1 MTAAA
6 GSTPRTLGPGLAI
19 LASMVSVN
27 AGAAWAKGLF
37 PLVGSEGVTAVR
49 VGLAAV
55 LMLAIVRPWRTLP
68 ARRDAC
74 NLLVYGL
81 MLGCMNLLIYGA
93 FARIPIGVAV
103 AIEVVGPLAVVVLS
117 SRRARDFAWVALA
130 AFGLWLLAPF
140 HDGVPPLD
148 PLGVL
153 YALGAAFCW
162 AMYIVFGKRVS
173 GMNGSQAVAWGLLA
187 AALFTVP
194 VGVFH
199 AGAGLLDVRVLA
211 GGLAVAVLSSA
222 LPYSLEMAALAR
234 LPQRVFG
241 ILVSAGPA
249 FAALA
254 GYLVLGERLTGMQ
267 WLAIALV
274 VFACGGA
281 AATARRVGGS
291 TQKSDLPT

>member
-1 MTAAA
+1 MSGSA
-6 GSTPRTLGPGLAI
+6 GAQASSGTLGPGLAI

-27 AGAAWAKGLF
+27 AGAAWAKHLF
-37 PLVGSEGVTAVR
+37 PLVGSQGVTAVR

-55 LMLAIVRPWRTLP
+55 IMLAIVRPWRSLP
-68 ARRDAC
+68 ARRDAL

-93 FARIPIGVAV
+93 FARIPIGIAV
-103 AIEVVGPLAVVVLS
+103 AIEVVGPLGVVVLS
-117 SRRARDFAWVALA
+117 SRRARDFAWVLLA
-130 AFGLWLLAPF
+130 AFGLWLLAPV
-140 HDGVPPLD
+140 HDGVAPLD
-148 PLGVL
+148 PAGVA

-173 GMNGSQAVAWGLLA
+173 HLNGGQAVAWGMLA

-194 VGVFH
+194 VGVAH
-199 AGAGLLDVRVLA
+199 AGGSLLLPTVLA

-254 GYLVLGERLTGMQ
+254 GWVVLGERLTGMQ
-267 WLAIALV
+267 WLAILLV
-274 VFACGGA
+274 ILACGGA
-281 AATARRVGGS
+281 AATAGKKV
-291 TQKSDLPT
+291 

>member
-1 MTAAA
+1 VRDAPAAS
-6 GSTPRTLGPGLAI
+6 GPLGPGLAI

-27 AGAAWAKGLF
+27 AGAAWAKHLF
-37 PLVGSEGVTAVR
+37 PLVGAQGVTAVR
-49 VGLAAV
+49 VGLAAAI
-55 LMLAIVRPWRTLP
+55 MLAIVRPWRRLP
-68 ARRDAC
+68 ARRDAL

-81 MLGCMNLLIYGA
+81 MLGCMNLLIYAA

-117 SRRARDFAWVALA
+117 SRRARDLGWVLLA
-130 AFGLWLLAPF
+130 ALGLWLLAPV
-140 HDGVPPLD
+140 HAGVPPLD
-148 PLGVL
+148 PLGVA

-173 GMNGSQAVAWGLLA
+173 GLNGGHAVAWGMLA

-194 VGVFH
+194 VGVAH
-199 AGAGLLDVRVLA
+199 AGGALLDSSVLL

-222 LPYSLEMAALAR
+222 LPYTLEMAALAK

-254 GYLVLGERLTGMQ
+254 GFVVLGEMLTFMQ

-274 VFACGGA
+274 IVACGGA
-281 AATARRVGGS
+281 AATA
-291 TQKSDLPT
+291 K

>member
-1 MTAAA
+1 MKPAA
-6 GSTPRTLGPGLAI
+6 GAQAAGGTLGPGLAI

-37 PLVGSEGVTAVR
+37 PLVGSQGVTAVR

-55 LMLAIVRPWRTLP
+55 IMLAIVRPWRQLP
-68 ARRDAC
+68 ARRDAV
-74 NLLVYGL
+74 NLAIYGL

-93 FARIPIGVAV
+93 FARIPIGIAV
-103 AIEVVGPLAVVVLS
+103 AIEVVGPLGVVVLS
-117 SRRARDFAWVALA
+117 SRRARDFGWVLLA
-130 AFGLWLLAPF
+130 AVGLWLLAPV
-140 HDGVPPLD
+140 HEGVPPLD
-148 PLGVL
+148 PAGVA

-173 GMNGSQAVAWGLLA
+173 TLNGGQAVAWGMLA

-194 VGVFH
+194 VGAAH
-199 AGAGLLDVRVLA
+199 AGADLLLPTVLA

-222 LPYSLEMAALAR
+222 LPYTLEMAALAR

-254 GYLVLGERLTGMQ
+254 GWVVLGERLTGMQ
-267 WLAIALV
+267 WLAILLV
-274 VFACGGA
+274 VLACGGA
-281 AATARRVGGS
+281 AATAGKAKS
-291 TQKSDLPT
+291 TPPS

>member
-1 MTAAA
+1 VKPLA
-6 GSTPRTLGPGLAI
+6 GAPAGAGTLGPGLAI

-37 PLVGSEGVTAVR
+37 PLVGSQGVTAVR
-49 VGLAAV
+49 VGLAAAI
-55 LMLAIVRPWRTLP
+55 MLAIVRPWRALP
-68 ARRDAC
+68 ARRDAL

-93 FARIPIGVAV
+93 FAHIPIGIAV
-103 AIEVVGPLAVVVLS
+103 AIEVVGPLGVVVLS
-117 SRRARDFAWVALA
+117 SRRARDFGWVALA
-130 AFGLWLLAPF
+130 AFGLWLLAPV
-140 HDGVPPLD
+140 HEGVPPLD
-148 PLGVL
+148 PVGVA

-173 GMNGSQAVAWGLLA
+173 HLNGGQAVAWGMLA

-194 VGVFH
+194 VGVAH
-199 AGAGLLDVRVLA
+199 AGASLLLPAVLA

-222 LPYSLEMAALAR
+222 LPYTLEMAALAR

-254 GYLVLGERLTGMQ
+254 GWVVLGERLTGMQ
-267 WLAIALV
+267 WLAILLV
-274 VFACGGA
+274 VLACGGA
-281 AATARRVGGS
+281 AATAR
-291 TQKSDLPT
+291 KS

>member
-1 MTAAA
+1 MSGSAGAQA
-6 GSTPRTLGPGLAI
+6 GSGTLGPGLAI

-27 AGAAWAKGLF
+27 AGAAWAKHLF
-37 PLVGSEGVTAVR
+37 PLVGSQGVTAVR
-49 VGLAAV
+49 VGLAA
-55 LMLAIVRPWRTLP
+55 LIMLAIVRPWRSLP
-68 ARRDAC
+68 ARRDAL

-93 FARIPIGVAV
+93 FARIPIGIAV
-103 AIEVVGPLAVVVLS
+103 AIEVVGPLGVVVLS
-117 SRRARDFAWVALA
+117 SRRARDFAWVLLA
-130 AFGLWLLAPF
+130 AFGLWLLAPV
-140 HDGVPPLD
+140 HEGVAPLD
-148 PLGVL
+148 PAGVA

-173 GMNGSQAVAWGLLA
+173 HLNGGQAVAWGMLA

-194 VGVFH
+194 VGVAH
-199 AGAGLLDVRVLA
+199 AGGSLLLPTVLA

-254 GYLVLGERLTGMQ
+254 GWVVLGERLTGMQ
-267 WLAIALV
+267 WLAILLV
-274 VFACGGA
+274 ILACGGA
-281 AATARRVGGS
+281 AATAGR
-291 TQKSDLPT
+291 Q

>member
-1 MTAAA
+1 MIPARGAAA
-6 GSTPRTLGPGLAI
+6 GQGGAFGPGLAI

-37 PLVGSEGVTAVR
+37 PLVGSQGVTAVR
-49 VGLAAV
+49 VGQAAV
-55 LMLAIVRPWRTLP
+55 IMLAVVRPWRKLP
-68 ARRDAC
+68 ARGDAL

-93 FARIPIGVAV
+93 FARIPIGIAV
-103 AIEVVGPLAVVVLS
+103 AIEVVGPLGVVVLS
-117 SRRARDFAWVALA
+117 SRRLRDFGWVLLA
-130 AFGLWLLAPF
+130 AFGLWLLAPV
-140 HDGVPPLD
+140 HEGVAPLD
-148 PLGVL
+148 PLGVA

-173 GMNGSQAVAWGLLA
+173 TLNGGQAVAWGMLA

-194 VGVFH
+194 VGALH
-199 AGAGLLDVRVLA
+199 AGTDLLLPQVLA

-234 LPQRVFG
+234 LPRRVFG

-254 GYLVLGERLTGMQ
+254 GWVVLGERLTGMQ

-274 VFACGGA
+274 ILACGGA
-281 AATARRVGGS
+281 AATAGG
-291 TQKSDLPT
+291 KKA

>member
-1 MTAAA
+1 MPGRTGGA
-6 GSTPRTLGPGLAI
+6 GDTLGPGLAI

-27 AGAAWAKGLF
+27 AGAAWAKHLF
-37 PLVGSEGVTAVR
+37 PLVGAQGVTAVR
-49 VGLAAV
+49 VGLAAAI
-55 LMLAIVRPWRTLP
+55 MLAVVRPWRALP
-68 ARRDAC
+68 ARRDAL

-103 AIEVVGPLAVVVLS
+103 AIEVVGPLGVVVLS
-117 SRRARDFAWVALA
+117 SRRARDFGWVLLA
-130 AFGLWLLAPF
+130 ALGLWLLAPV

-148 PLGVL
+148 PVGVA

-173 GMNGSQAVAWGLLA
+173 TLNGGHAVAWGMLA

-194 VGVFH
+194 VGVAH
-199 AGAGLLDVRVLA
+199 AGGALLLPSVLA

-222 LPYSLEMAALAR
+222 LPYSLEMAALKR
-234 LPQRVFG
+234 LPRRVFG

-254 GYLVLGERLTGMQ
+254 GWVVLGEMLTARQ

-274 VFACGGA
+274 IVACGGA
-281 AATARRVGGS
+281 AATAGR
-291 TQKSDLPT
+291 KS

>member
-1 MTAAA
+1 MNGGA
-6 GSTPRTLGPGLAI
+6 GAQAGGGTLGPSLAI

-27 AGAAWAKGLF
+27 AGAAWAKHLF
-37 PLVGSEGVTAVR
+37 PLVGSQGVTAVR
-49 VGLAAV
+49 VGLAAII
-55 LMLAIVRPWRTLP
+55 MLAIVRPWRSLP
-68 ARRDAC
+68 ARRDAL

-93 FARIPIGVAV
+93 FARIPIGIAV

-117 SRRARDFAWVALA
+117 SRRARDVAWVLLA
-130 AFGLWLLAPF
+130 AFGLWLLAPV
-140 HDGVPPLD
+140 HEGVAPLD
-148 PLGVL
+148 PAGVA

-173 GMNGSQAVAWGLLA
+173 TLNGGHAVAWGMLA

-194 VGVFH
+194 VGVAH
-199 AGAGLLDVRVLA
+199 AGASLLLPTVLA

-234 LPQRVFG
+234 LPRRVFG

-254 GYLVLGERLTGMQ
+254 GWVVLGERLTGMQ
-267 WLAIALV
+267 WLAILLV
-274 VFACGGA
+274 ILACGGA
-281 AATARRVGGS
+281 AATAGK
-291 TQKSDLPT
+291 KS

>member
-1 MTAAA
+1 VTAAE
-6 GSTPRTLGPGLAI
+6 GRPGILGPGLAI
-19 LASMVSVN
+19 LGSMVSVN

-37 PLVGSEGVTAVR
+37 PLVGFEGVTAVR

-68 ARRDAC
+68 SRLDAR
-74 NLLVYGL
+74 NLAIYGL
-81 MLGCMNLLIYGA
+81 MLGCMNFLIYGA

-103 AIEVVGPLAVVVLS
+103 AIEVVGPLAVVVWS
-117 SRRARDFAWVALA
+117 SRRPRDIAWVLLA
-130 AFGLWLLAPF
+130 AVGLWLLSPLRA
-140 HDGVPPLD
+140 GVAALD
-148 PLGVL
+148 PIGVA

-173 GMNGSQAVAWGLLA
+173 SLSGGQAVAWGMLA

-194 VGVFH
+194 VGVVH
-199 AGAGLLDVRVLA
+199 AGAGLLEPSVLA

-234 LPQRVFG
+234 LPRRVFG

-254 GYLVLGERLTGMQ
+254 GFIVLGERLTGVQ
-267 WLAIALV
+267 WLAIGIV
-274 VFACGGA
+274 IVACGGA
-281 AATARRVGGS
+281 AATAGKRSRTS
-291 TQKSDLPT
+291 

>member
-1 MTAAA
+1 MKPLA
-6 GSTPRTLGPGLAI
+6 GAQAGAGKFGPGLAI

-37 PLVGSEGVTAVR
+37 PLVGSQGVTAVR
-49 VGLAAV
+49 VGLAA
-55 LMLAIVRPWRTLP
+55 LIMLAIVRPWRSLP
-68 ARRDAC
+68 SRRDAI
-74 NLLVYGL
+74 NLAVYGL

-93 FARIPIGVAV
+93 FARIPIGIAV
-103 AIEVVGPLAVVVLS
+103 AIEVVGPLGVVVLS

-130 AFGLWLLAPF
+130 ALGLWLLAPV
-140 HDGVPPLD
+140 HEGVAPLD
-148 PLGVL
+148 PAGVA

-173 GMNGSQAVAWGLLA
+173 TLNGGQAVAWGMLA

-194 VGVFH
+194 VGVAH
-199 AGAGLLDVRVLA
+199 AGADLLLPTVLA

-254 GYLVLGERLTGMQ
+254 GWVVLGERLTGMQ
-267 WLAIALV
+267 WLAILLV
-274 VFACGGA
+274 IVACGGA
-281 AATARRVGGS
+281 AATAGRKV
-291 TQKSDLPT
+291 

>member
-1 MTAAA
+1 
-6 GSTPRTLGPGLAI
+6 
-19 LASMVSVN
+19 MVSVN
-27 AGAAWAKGLF
+27 AGAAWAKHLF
-37 PLVGSEGVTAVR
+37 PLVGAQGVTAVR
-49 VGLAAV
+49 VGLAAAI
-55 LMLAIVRPWRTLP
+55 MLAIVRPWRQLP
-68 ARRDAC
+68 ARRDAL

-81 MLGCMNLLIYGA
+81 MLGCMNLLIYA
-93 FARIPIGVAV
+93 SFARIPIGVAV

-117 SRRARDFAWVALA
+117 SRRARDLCWVLLA
-130 AFGLWLLAPF
+130 AFGLWLLAPV
-140 HDGVPPLD
+140 HEGVPPLD
-148 PLGVL
+148 PLGVA

-173 GMNGSQAVAWGLLA
+173 GLNGGHAVAWGMLA

-194 VGVFH
+194 VGVAH
-199 AGAGLLDVRVLA
+199 AGGALLDSSVLL

-222 LPYSLEMAALAR
+222 LPYTLEMAALAK

-254 GYLVLGERLTGMQ
+254 GFVVLGEMLTFMQ

-274 VFACGGA
+274 IVACGGA
-281 AATARRVGGS
+281 AATA
-291 TQKSDLPT
+291 K

>member
-1 MTAAA
+1 VSGSA
-6 GSTPRTLGPGLAI
+6 GAQASSGTLGPGLAI

-27 AGAAWAKGLF
+27 AGAAWAKHLF
-37 PLVGSEGVTAVR
+37 PLVGSQGVTAVR

-55 LMLAIVRPWRTLP
+55 IMLAIVRPWRSLP
-68 ARRDAC
+68 ARRDAL

-93 FARIPIGVAV
+93 FARIPIGIAV
-103 AIEVVGPLAVVVLS
+103 AIEVVGPLGVVVLS
-117 SRRARDFAWVALA
+117 SRRARDFAWVLLA
-130 AFGLWLLAPF
+130 AFGLWLLAPV
-140 HDGVPPLD
+140 HDGVAPLD
-148 PLGVL
+148 PAGVA

-173 GMNGSQAVAWGLLA
+173 HLNGGQAVAWGMLA

-194 VGVFH
+194 VGVAH
-199 AGAGLLDVRVLA
+199 AGGSLLLPTVLA

-254 GYLVLGERLTGMQ
+254 GWVVLGERLTGMQ
-267 WLAIALV
+267 WLAILLV
-274 VFACGGA
+274 ILACGGA
-281 AATARRVGGS
+281 AATAGKKV
-291 TQKSDLPT
+291 

>member
-1 MTAAA
+1 VSGSA
-6 GSTPRTLGPGLAI
+6 GAQAGGGTLGPGLAI

-27 AGAAWAKGLF
+27 AGAAWAKHLF
-37 PLVGSEGVTAVR
+37 PLVGSQGVTAVR

-55 LMLAIVRPWRTLP
+55 IMLAIVRPWRSLP
-68 ARRDAC
+68 ARRDAL

-93 FARIPIGVAV
+93 FARIPIGIAV
-103 AIEVVGPLAVVVLS
+103 AIEVVGPLGVVVLS
-117 SRRARDFAWVALA
+117 SRRARDFAWVLLA
-130 AFGLWLLAPF
+130 AFGLWLLAPV
-140 HDGVPPLD
+140 HEGVAPLD
-148 PLGVL
+148 PAGVA

-173 GMNGSQAVAWGLLA
+173 QLNGGQAVAWGMLA

-194 VGVFH
+194 VGVAH
-199 AGAGLLDVRVLA
+199 AGGSLLLPTVLA

-254 GYLVLGERLTGMQ
+254 GWVVLGERLTGMQ
-267 WLAIALV
+267 WLAILLV
-274 VFACGGA
+274 ILACGGA
-281 AATARRVGGS
+281 AATAGKKV
-291 TQKSDLPT
+291 

>member
-1 MTAAA
+1 MSGSAGAQA
-6 GSTPRTLGPGLAI
+6 GSGTLGPGLAI

-27 AGAAWAKGLF
+27 AGAAWAKHLF
-37 PLVGSEGVTAVR
+37 PLVGSQGVTAVR

-55 LMLAIVRPWRTLP
+55 IMLAIVRPWRSLP
-68 ARRDAC
+68 ARRDAL

-93 FARIPIGVAV
+93 FARIPIGIAV
-103 AIEVVGPLAVVVLS
+103 AIEVVGPLGVVVLS
-117 SRRARDFAWVALA
+117 SRRARDFAWVLLA
-130 AFGLWLLAPF
+130 AFGLWLLAPV
-140 HDGVPPLD
+140 HEGVAPLD
-148 PLGVL
+148 PAGVA

-173 GMNGSQAVAWGLLA
+173 HLNGGQAVAWGMLA

-194 VGVFH
+194 VGVAH
-199 AGAGLLDVRVLA
+199 AGGSLLLPTVLA

-254 GYLVLGERLTGMQ
+254 GWVVLGERLTGMQ
-267 WLAIALV
+267 WLAILLV
-274 VFACGGA
+274 ILACGGA
-281 AATARRVGGS
+281 AATARR
-291 TQKSDLPT
+291 

>member
-1 MTAAA
+1 MTSSKGAAA
-6 GSTPRTLGPGLAI
+6 GALGPGLAI

-37 PLVGSEGVTAVR
+37 PLVGSQGVTAVR
-49 VGLAAV
+49 VGLAAII
-55 LMLAIVRPWRTLP
+55 MLAVVRPWRTLP
-68 ARRDAC
+68 ARRDAL

-93 FARIPIGVAV
+93 FARIPIGIAV
-103 AIEVVGPLAVVVLS
+103 AIEVVGPLGVVVLS
-117 SRRARDFAWVALA
+117 SRRARDFGWVLLA
-130 AFGLWLLAPF
+130 AFGLWLLAPV

-148 PLGVL
+148 PAGVA

-173 GMNGSQAVAWGLLA
+173 TLNGGHAVAWGMLA

-194 VGVFH
+194 VGVAH
-199 AGAGLLDVRVLA
+199 AGADLLLPTVLA

-234 LPQRVFG
+234 LPRRVFG

-254 GYLVLGERLTGMQ
+254 GWVVLGERLTGMQ

-274 VFACGGA
+274 ILACGGA
-281 AATARRVGGS
+281 AATAR
-291 TQKSDLPT
+291 K

>member
-1 MTAAA
+1 MSGSA
-6 GSTPRTLGPGLAI
+6 GAQAGGGTLGPGLAI

-27 AGAAWAKGLF
+27 AGAAWAKHLF
-37 PLVGSEGVTAVR
+37 PLVGSQGVTAVR

-55 LMLAIVRPWRTLP
+55 IMLAIVRPWRSLP
-68 ARRDAC
+68 ARRDAL

-93 FARIPIGVAV
+93 FARIPIGIAV
-103 AIEVVGPLAVVVLS
+103 AIEVVGPLGVVVLS
-117 SRRARDFAWVALA
+117 SRRARDFAWVLLA
-130 AFGLWLLAPF
+130 AFGLWLLAPV
-140 HDGVPPLD
+140 HEGVAPLD
-148 PLGVL
+148 PAGVA

-173 GMNGSQAVAWGLLA
+173 HLNGGQAVAWGMLA

-194 VGVFH
+194 VGVAH
-199 AGAGLLDVRVLA
+199 AGGSLLLPTVLA

-254 GYLVLGERLTGMQ
+254 GWVVLGERLTGLQ
-267 WLAIALV
+267 WLAILLV
-274 VFACGGA
+274 ILACGGA
-281 AATARRVGGS
+281 AATAGKKV
-291 TQKSDLPT
+291 

>member
-1 MTAAA
+1 VSGSA
-6 GSTPRTLGPGLAI
+6 GAQAGGGTLGPGLAI

-27 AGAAWAKGLF
+27 AGAAWAKHLF
-37 PLVGSEGVTAVR
+37 PLVGSQGVTAVR

-55 LMLAIVRPWRTLP
+55 IMLAIVRPWRSLP
-68 ARRDAC
+68 ARRDAL

-93 FARIPIGVAV
+93 FARIPIGIAV
-103 AIEVVGPLAVVVLS
+103 AIEVVGPLGVVVLS
-117 SRRARDFAWVALA
+117 SRRARDFAWVLLA
-130 AFGLWLLAPF
+130 AFGLWLLAPV
-140 HDGVPPLD
+140 HEGVAPLD
-148 PLGVL
+148 PAGVA

-173 GMNGSQAVAWGLLA
+173 HLNGGQAVAWGMLA

-194 VGVFH
+194 VGVAH
-199 AGAGLLDVRVLA
+199 AGGSLLLPTVLA

-234 LPQRVFG
+234 LPRRVFG

-254 GYLVLGERLTGMQ
+254 GWVVLGERLTGLQ
-267 WLAIALV
+267 WLAILLV
-274 VFACGGA
+274 ILACGGA
-281 AATARRVGGS
+281 AATAG
-291 TQKSDLPT
+291 KKA

>member
-1 MTAAA
+1 MKPLA
-6 GSTPRTLGPGLAI
+6 GAQAGGGTLGPGLAI

-27 AGAAWAKGLF
+27 AGAAWAKHLF
-37 PLVGSEGVTAVR
+37 PLVGSQGVTAVR
-49 VGLAAV
+49 VGLAA
-55 LMLAIVRPWRTLP
+55 LIMLAIVRPWRNPP
-68 ARRDAC
+68 ARRDAL

-93 FARIPIGVAV
+93 FARIPIGIAV
-103 AIEVVGPLAVVVLS
+103 AIEVVGPLGVVVLS
-117 SRRARDFAWVALA
+117 SRRVRDFAWVLLA
-130 AFGLWLLAPF
+130 AFGLWLLAPV
-140 HDGVPPLD
+140 HEGVAPLD
-148 PLGVL
+148 PAGVA

-173 GMNGSQAVAWGLLA
+173 HLNGGQAVAWGMLA

-194 VGVFH
+194 VGVAH
-199 AGAGLLDVRVLA
+199 AGGSLLLPTVLA

-254 GYLVLGERLTGMQ
+254 GWVVLGERLTGMQ
-267 WLAIALV
+267 WLAILLV
-274 VFACGGA
+274 ILACGGA
-281 AATARRVGGS
+281 AATAGKKV
-291 TQKSDLPT
+291 

>member
-1 MTAAA
+1 MNGGA
-6 GSTPRTLGPGLAI
+6 GAQAGGGTLGPSLAI

-27 AGAAWAKGLF
+27 AGAAWAKHLF
-37 PLVGSEGVTAVR
+37 PLVGSQGVTAVR
-49 VGLAAV
+49 VGLAAII
-55 LMLAIVRPWRTLP
+55 MLAVVRPWRSLP
-68 ARRDAC
+68 ARRDAL

-93 FARIPIGVAV
+93 FARIPIGIAV

-117 SRRARDFAWVALA
+117 SRRARDVAWVLLA
-130 AFGLWLLAPF
+130 AFGLWLLAPV
-140 HDGVPPLD
+140 HEGVAPLD
-148 PLGVL
+148 PAGVA

-173 GMNGSQAVAWGLLA
+173 TLNGGHAVAWGMLA

-194 VGVFH
+194 VGVAH
-199 AGAGLLDVRVLA
+199 AGASLLLPTVLA

-234 LPQRVFG
+234 LPRRVFG

-254 GYLVLGERLTGMQ
+254 GWVVLGERLTGMQ
-267 WLAIALV
+267 WLAILLV
-274 VFACGGA
+274 ILACGGA
-281 AATARRVGGS
+281 AATAR
-291 TQKSDLPT
+291 KS

>member
-1 MTAAA
+1 MRDAPAAS
-6 GSTPRTLGPGLAI
+6 GPLGPGLAI

-27 AGAAWAKGLF
+27 AGAAWAKHLF
-37 PLVGSEGVTAVR
+37 PLVGAQGVTAVR
-49 VGLAAV
+49 VGLAAAI
-55 LMLAIVRPWRTLP
+55 MLAIVRPWRRLP
-68 ARRDAC
+68 ARRDAL

-81 MLGCMNLLIYGA
+81 MLGCMNLLIYAA

-117 SRRARDFAWVALA
+117 SRRARDLGWVLLA
-130 AFGLWLLAPF
+130 ALGLWLLAPV
-140 HDGVPPLD
+140 HAGVPPLD
-148 PLGVL
+148 PLGVA

-173 GMNGSQAVAWGLLA
+173 GLNGGHAVAWGMLA

-194 VGVFH
+194 VGVAH
-199 AGAGLLDVRVLA
+199 AGAALLDSSVLL

-222 LPYSLEMAALAR
+222 LPYTLEMAALAK

-254 GYLVLGERLTGMQ
+254 GFVVLGEMLTFMQ

-274 VFACGGA
+274 IVACGGA
-281 AATARRVGGS
+281 AATA
-291 TQKSDLPT
+291 K

>member
-1 MTAAA
+1 
-6 GSTPRTLGPGLAI
+6 
-19 LASMVSVN
+19 MVSVN

-37 PLVGSEGVTAVR
+37 PLVGSQGVTAVR
-49 VGLAAV
+49 VGLAAII
-55 LMLAIVRPWRTLP
+55 MLAVVRPWRHLP
-68 ARRDAC
+68 ARRDAL

-117 SRRARDFAWVALA
+117 SRRARDFGWVLLA
-130 AFGLWLLAPF
+130 ALGLWLLAPV
-140 HDGVPPLD
+140 HAGVPPLD
-148 PLGVL
+148 PLGVA

-173 GMNGSQAVAWGLLA
+173 TLNGGQAVAWGMLA

-194 VGVFH
+194 VGVAH
-199 AGAGLLDVRVLA
+199 AGSGLLLPQVLA

-222 LPYSLEMAALAR
+222 LPYTLEMAALAR

-254 GYLVLGERLTGMQ
+254 GWVVLGELLTGMQ

-274 VFACGGA
+274 VLACGGA
-281 AATARRVGGS
+281 AATAR
-291 TQKSDLPT
+291 